1 MKILTLNSFSWMSEN
16 PQEKLEQLANAIFEE
31 RFDVIAMQEVNQS
44 IGADE
49 VSSQKLLESAFVST
63 ENETIKVK
71 EDNYALAL
79 VEKLNERGL
88 KYSWT
93 YTPNHIGYDK
103 FDEGVAILSAHEIV
117 DVKDF
122 YISKARK
129 HTDIK
134 TRKILGANISI
145 DGNKKWFFSIHMGW
159 WNDQTDPFK
168 DQWNTLQDKL
178 QVYQDQEIYLMG
190 DFNVPYEVRNQGY
203 DLITSDNKWFDTHSI
218 AKSSDSGKTV
228 IKKIDG
234 WRESNAD
241 PSMKIDYIFKNRS
254 SNIISSKVI
263 FDGKKYP
270 VVSDHFGLY
279 ITE

>member
-44 IGADE
+44 IGAAEISLEVLKQSSYIFADE
-49 VSSQKLLESAFVST
+49 AVK
-63 ENETIKVK
+63 IK

-79 VEKLNERGL
+79 VEKLNKLGL
-88 KYSWT
+88 NYSWT
-93 YTPNHIGYDK
+93 YTPNHIGYDR
-103 FDEGVAILSAHEIV
+103 FDEGVAILSAHNILE
-117 DVKDF
+117 VKDF
-122 YISKARK
+122 YISKAK
-129 HTDIK
+129 EHSDIK

-145 DGNKKWFFSIHMGW
+145 NGNNKWFFSIHMGW
-159 WNDQTDPFK
+159 WDDKTDPFK
-168 DQWNTLQDKL
+168 EQWNTLQDKL
-178 QVYQDQEIYLMG
+178 KVYQDKEIYLMG

-203 DLITSDNKWFDTHSI
+203 DLIIGDHAWFDTHPS
-218 AKSSDSGKTV
+218 AKISDSGKTV

-234 WRESNAD
+234 WRESDGD
-241 PSMKIDYIFKNRS
+241 PSMKIDYIFKNQS
-254 SNIISSKVI
+254 SDIISSKVI

-270 VVSDHFGLY
+270 IVSDHFGLY